1 MSQLYIITYPDES
14 SYSSQ
19 EVHKYLFHAEI
30 SSTNNLGSASNDIML
45 KIQKIKVPKE
55 YTIFD
60 HLTLN

>member
-1 MSQLYIITYPDES
+1 MNQIIALREFINT
-14 SYSSQ
+14 
-19 EVHKYLFHAEI
+19 LFPAEI

-60 HLTLN
+60 HLILN